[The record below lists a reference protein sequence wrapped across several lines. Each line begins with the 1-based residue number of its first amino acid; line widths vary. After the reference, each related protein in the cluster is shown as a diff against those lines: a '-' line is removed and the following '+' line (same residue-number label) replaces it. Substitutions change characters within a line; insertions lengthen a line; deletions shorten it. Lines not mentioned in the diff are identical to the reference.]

1 MKNLIIYLLISIA
14 LTISCNQEKKE
25 RSSTIEMDFIV
36 KSFQVAGQHLTSA
49 INQYQDL
56 TKFPRSTNTDGSL
69 IEVPPRNWVSGFFP
83 GSLWLMY
90 EYSNDEKYKNA
101 AIKWTE
107 ALEEV
112 QYNTGTHDVGFI
124 INCSYGNG
132 LRLTENDSYKPV
144 LIQAAKSLSTRY
156 NEKVGCTKSWDWSKV
171 WQFPVII
178 DNMMNMELLFEAS
191 KLSEDESFKNIAI
204 DHANT
209 TLGNHYRPDHS
220 AFHVVDYDPETG
232 DVLEKVTH
240 QGYNAESD
248 WARGQAW
255 GLYGYTLCYR
265 ETRDKTYL
273 THAENIAQFLINHDN
288 TPEDLIPYW
297 DYDAPGIPNEPRDA
311 SAAAI
316 IASALLELSTY
327 STDHS
332 QHFLTHAEKILNSL
346 ASDQYLAKPGTN
358 NNFILKHCTGNKPS
372 DSEVDAPLVY
382 GDYYFLEA
390 LLRYKKMKDSPA

>member
-255 GLYGYTLCYR
+255 GLYGYTLFYR
-265 ETRDKTYL
+265 ETRDKAYL
-273 THAENIAQFLINHDN
+273 SHAENIARFLINHDN